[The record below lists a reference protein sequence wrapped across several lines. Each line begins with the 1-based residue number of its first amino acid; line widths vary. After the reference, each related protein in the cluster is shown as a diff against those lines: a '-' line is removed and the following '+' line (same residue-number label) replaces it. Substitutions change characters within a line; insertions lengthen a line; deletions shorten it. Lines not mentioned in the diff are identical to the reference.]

1 MSEFREFLETEARR
15 FGNKKGFAKAI
26 GITPGRFSRLLRGE
40 FSMEVVNCL
49 RLAKVT
55 GESPDRVLR
64 LAKKSEIADLIQE
77 LYGRPSLTGAQR
89 ALLDRWGVLKQPAKV
104 GLEAVLQELVPDV
117 ADPKEKK
124 PKRKSA

>member
-1 MSEFREFLETEARR
+1 
-15 FGNKKGFAKAI
+15 
-26 GITPGRFSRLLRGE
+26 
-40 FSMEVVNCL
+40 MEVVNCL